1 MFALRPAWIGRSLRA
16 LNSRLAEFIH
26 LCAIYLGIAVIVT
39 LAAGAVVPSMREQ
52 AMLIYHVTVEALRP
66 QITTNDQ
73 YATLGWFGTQKNISS
88 SKPPSLDETEQALSV
103 PSPSPSAYTDFA
115 QVLQQS
121 SSGFKISGVSAGQ
134 LQALR
139 SYISRKYKIAPQI
152 TNALIHMAYTNG
164 REKNIDPLLILAVIA
179 IESTYNPFVES
190 HAGAQGLMQVMTR
203 VHQDKLEM
211 YSEGDLSVFS
221 PEANIRAGTQI
232 LADCRKRR
240 GSITGALAC
249 YVGAIGPGDGGYGAK
264 VLAERRRIALA
275 SGIAI
280 KD

>member
-1 MFALRPAWIGRSLRA
+1 MSVVGQPWVGRSLRA
-16 LNSRLAEFIH
+16 ISSRLAEFIH
-26 LCAIYLGIAVIVT
+26 LCSIYLGIAVLVT
-39 LAAGAVVPSMREQ
+39 LIAGSVVPSMRDQ
-52 AMLIYHVTVEALRP
+52 AKLIYQVVVEALRP
-66 QITTNDQ
+66 ADSTNDQ
-73 YATLGWFGTQKNISS
+73 YATLGWFGRSSPADVTLIS
-88 SKPPSLDETEQALSV
+88 PLETESSV
-103 PSPSPSAYTDFA
+103 DLPPPSAYTDFA

-121 SSGFKISGVSAGQ
+121 AASLKISGVSRTQ

-152 TNALIHMAYTNG
+152 SSAIIHMAYVNG
-164 REKNIDPLLILAVIA
+164 RDKSIDPLLILAVIA

-190 HAGAQGLMQVMTR
+190 HAGAQGLMQVMTS

-232 LADCRKRR
+232 LFDCRKRR
-240 GSITGALAC
+240 GSIPGALAC
-249 YVGAIGPGDGGYGAK
+249 YVGAKGPSDGGYGAK

-275 SGIAI
+275 SGIALQ
-280 KD
+280 D

>member
-1 MFALRPAWIGRSLRA
+1 MFALRQAWVGRGLQA

-39 LAAGAVVPSMREQ
+39 IAAGAIVPSMRGQ
-52 AMLIYHVTVEALRP
+52 ATLIYHVVVEALRP
-66 QITTNDQ
+66 QITTSDQ
-73 YATLGWFGTQKNISS
+73 YATLGWFGEQKS
-88 SKPPSLDETEQALSV
+88 A
-103 PSPSPSAYTDFA
+103 SPSISISLSEEESSLNIPPPSAYTDFA
-115 QVLQQS
+115 QILQQS
-121 SSGFKISGVSAGQ
+121 SAGLNISGVSRGQ

-139 SYISRKYKIAPQI
+139 SYISRKYKVAPQI
-152 TNALIHMAYTNG
+152 TNALIHMAYVSG
-164 REKNIDPLLILAVIA
+164 REKNLDPLLILAVIA

-275 SGIAI
+275 SGIAV